1 MANPWEMD
9 WAAPTDA
16 APVQNNASA
25 PHGTMPWEQDWATN
39 SGVTREQAFGYGAA
53 DAASL
58 SFGDE
63 GAGVIA
69 GVGAVLGGGDYAM
82 AYRRRVDEARERLE
96 EARRVHPVS
105 TLAGSVAGTVP
116 MMLIPGAG
124 QANAARVA
132 GTAGARVLPSLGR
145 VVTGEA
151 LPYGRQLM
159 NAASGRGVGAVL
171 AQGAQG
177 ARQGAV
183 FGGVYG
189 AGAANE
195 GDRGAGALQGAGMGL
210 ALGAA
215 TPFAFQGLT
224 RGNAGENFL
233 AATGNALT
241 RAGTGA
247 ALGGASSLLTGADP
261 GQSALAGA
269 ALGATAKP
277 FLMGAGRAVGGP
289 LLRAWRN
296 PREAFGNQT
305 GMSIGIPPIGDDAAA
320 AGGGGAGRPT
330 IETPVLREI
339 DRAIGREGRTV
350 SDLETGINAARANP
364 LDRRLADMGPELSGQ
379 MDTISNMPG
388 QSFTRAQERAAEL
401 AGAMPGQIRAE
412 LSEMLNVT
420 RTPGQM
426 IDDLRLAAASA
437 NDGYAPVLEQ
447 PPIPEVVRSRIAPL
461 METPEMQPVLAERLA
476 VEQGRARL
484 AQIRGE
490 QAPRPSV
497 AQGPDGRLTLAD
509 DISGRQLHELKTSID
524 DHLNASMDRRSL
536 SPAGRDRQGML
547 DDFREA
553 YLRAMDDALPGNG
566 DVPGYGQVRA
576 TRGSVFDAERA
587 LRLDKDG
594 NSTIGAHILKMEP
607 DEIAR
612 FMRETVTNTGRRRPT
627 TDFER
632 EAYRAGV
639 AHEIM
644 RRIDDYVSA
653 ASDKVRN
660 AGEVLDRVGLQ
671 NRLRAAFGETPD
683 AINTFLDRAI
693 QRAEMLRRAGGWT
706 RGSQTARRVLGAG
719 DRFMATIAQ
728 SGASPTN
735 ALGNLGKATYQAL
748 RGRVV
753 ERENDAVGSALL
765 RRVDSGSPEDEA
777 YMAELLRR
785 LQQMERD
792 RASRA
797 LGSGKDAAVGGL
809 QGGGLAD
816 DQAY

>member
-1 MANPWEMD
+1 MGAFD
-9 WAAPTDA
+9 DLIAAPTQQQPQASGAFDDLISA
-16 APVQNNASA
+16 A
-25 PHGTMPWEQDWATN
+25 
-39 SGVTREQAFGYGAA
+39 SGGPTRAQAFGYGAA

-132 GTAGARVLPSLGR
+132 GTGARMLPTLGR

-159 NAASGRGVGAVL
+159 NAAAGRDFGASV
-171 AQGAQG
+171 AQGIQG
-177 ARQGAV
+177 LRQGAV

-189 AGAANE
+189 AGAAND
-195 GDRGAGALQGAGMGL
+195 GDRGAGALEGAKMG
-210 ALGAA
+210 AMFGAA
-215 TPFAFQGLT
+215 TPIAFQGLT
-224 RGNAGENFL
+224 RGTAGENLL

-247 ALGGASSLLTGADP
+247 AVGFGSSFFTGADP
-261 GQSALAGA
+261 VQSALTGA
-269 ALGATAKP
+269 AIGATAKP
-277 FLMGAGRAVGGP
+277 FLMGTGRAVGGP

-305 GMSIGIPPIGDDAAA
+305 GMSIGIPPIGGDDAAA
-320 AGGGGAGRPT
+320 AGGGARPT
-330 IETPVLREI
+330 IENSTLREV

-350 SDLETGINAARANP
+350 SDLESGIAAARAEP
-364 LDRRLADMGPELSGQ
+364 TPFDGAPALDRRLADMGPELSAQ
-379 MDTISNMPG
+379 MDTISQMPG
-388 QSFTRAQERAAEL
+388 KSFTMSQQRASEL
-401 AGAMPGQIRAE
+401 AGAMPGQIRQE
-412 LSEMLNVT
+412 LNGMLNVT
-420 RTPGQM
+420 RTPGQL
-426 IDDLRLAAASA
+426 IDDLRLAAGSA
-437 NDGYAPVLEQ
+437 NDGYAPVLNE
-447 PPIPEVVRSRIAPL
+447 PPIQSVVRERIAPL
-461 METPEMQPVLAERLA
+461 METPEMQPVLAERFA

-490 QAPRPSV
+490 PVDPPSV
-497 AQGPDGRLTLAD
+497 TQGPNGFTLAD
-509 DISGRQLHELKTSID
+509 DINGRQLHELKTSID
-524 DHLNASMDRRSL
+524 DHLNAAMDRRGL

-547 DDFREA
+547 DGFRDA
-553 YLRAMDDALPGNG
+553 YLRAMDDAL
-566 DVPGYGQVRA
+566 PGYGQVRA

-627 TDFER
+627 TEFER

-639 AHEIM
+639 ANEIM

-671 NRLRAAFGETPD
+671 NRLKAAFGDSD
-683 AINTFLDRAI
+683 AIQSFLDRAI

-706 RGSQTARRVLGAG
+706 RGAQTARRGFRGA
-719 DRFMATIAQ
+719 DRMV
-728 SGASPTN
+728 ASLVEGGGVNPASITGSI
-735 ALGNLGKATYQAL
+735 LKPTYQAL

-753 ERENDAVGSALL
+753 ERENDALGSALL
-765 RRVDSGSPEDEA
+765 RRIDGGSPEDEA
-777 YMAELLRR
+777 YLSELLRR
-785 LQQMERD
+785 LQQLERD
-792 RASRA
+792 RSNRAIGSGRDAA
-797 LGSGKDAAVGGL
+797 LGGV
-809 QGGGLAD
+809 QGGGTLD

>member
-1 MANPWEMD
+1 MSNPWEMD
-9 WAAPTDA
+9 WAAPQES

-25 PHGTMPWEQDWATN
+25 SGGSMPWEQTWATSN
-39 SGVTREQAFGYGAA
+39 GPTREAAFRYGAA

-69 GVGAVLGGGDYAM
+69 GVGAALSGGDYAM

-105 TLAGSVAGTVP
+105 TLAGSVAGTIP
-116 MMLIPGAG
+116 ALLIPGAG
-124 QANAARVA
+124 EANAARTV
-132 GTAGARVLPSLGR
+132 GTAGRMLPSLGR
-145 VVTGEA
+145 VITGEA

-159 NAASGRGVGAVL
+159 NAAAGRGFGATV
-171 AQGAQG
+171 AQGVQG
-177 ARQGAV
+177 ARQGAI

-195 GDRGAGALQGAGMGL
+195 GDRGAGALQGAGMGM
-210 ALGAA
+210 ALGAV

-224 RGNAGENFL
+224 RGNAGENLL

-241 RAGTGA
+241 RAGVGAGIGA
-247 ALGGASSLLTGADP
+247 ASSFVTGADP
-261 GQSALAGA
+261 GQSALIGAGI
-269 ALGATAKP
+269 GATAKP
-277 FLMGAGRAVGGP
+277 FLMASGRAVGGP

-296 PREAFGNQT
+296 LREAFGNQT
-305 GMSIGIPPIGDDAAA
+305 GMSIGLPPVGGDDVAA
-320 AGGGGAGRPT
+320 AGGGARPN
-330 IETPVLREI
+330 IENSTLRAV
-339 DRAIGREGRTV
+339 DRAIGQEGRTV
-350 SDLETGINAARANP
+350 SDLESGIAAARADP
-364 LDRRLADMGPELSGQ
+364 LDRRLADMGPELSAQ
-379 MDTISNMPG
+379 MDTISQMPG
-388 QSFTRAQERAAEL
+388 KSFTMSQQRASEL
-401 AGAMPGQIRAE
+401 AGAMPGQFRQE
-412 LSEMLNVT
+412 LNEMLNVT
-420 RTPGQM
+420 RTPGQL
-426 IDDLRLAAASA
+426 IDDVRFAAGTA
-437 NDGYAPVLEQ
+437 NDGYEQVLSQ
-447 PPIPEVVRSRIAPL
+447 GPIQDVVRARIVPL
-461 METPEMQPVLAERLA
+461 LETPEMQPVLAERFA

-484 AQIRGE
+484 ASIRGE
-490 QAPRPSV
+490 PVEPPSV
-497 AQGPDGRLTLAD
+497 VQGPNGFTLAD
-509 DISGRQLHELKTSID
+509 DISGRQLHALKTSID
-524 DHLNASMDRRSL
+524 DELNAAMDRRSL
-536 SPAGRDRQGML
+536 SPAGRDRQSML

-553 YLRAMDDALPGNG
+553 YLRAMDDALPG
-566 DVPGYGQVRA
+566 YGEVRA

-594 NSTIGAHILKMEP
+594 NSTIGARILGMEP
-607 DEIAR
+607 DEITR
-612 FMRETVTNTGRRRPT
+612 FMRETTTPTGRRRPT
-627 TDFER
+627 TDFEK
-632 EAYRAGV
+632 EVYRAGI
-639 AHEIM
+639 ANEIM

-671 NRLRAAFGETPD
+671 NRLRAAFSETPD
-683 AINTFLDRAI
+683 AIEAFLDRAI

-706 RGSQTARRVLGAG
+706 RGSQTARRGFRGG
-719 DRFMATIAQ
+719 DRIIA
-728 SGASPTN
+728 SMVEGGGVNPASITGSILKP
-735 ALGNLGKATYQAL
+735 TYQAL

-753 ERENDAVGSALL
+753 ERENDALGSALL
-765 RRVDSGSPEDEA
+765 RRVDGGSPEDEA